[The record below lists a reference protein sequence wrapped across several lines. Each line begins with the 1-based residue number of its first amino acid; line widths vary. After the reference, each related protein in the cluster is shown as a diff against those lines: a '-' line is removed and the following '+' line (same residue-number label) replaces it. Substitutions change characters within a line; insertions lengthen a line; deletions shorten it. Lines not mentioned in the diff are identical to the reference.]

1 MNAVCK
7 ISLCNKRTN
16 RRYRNLEK
24 PWEWLKERNRNP
36 IRTAETVREYPK
48 LSREERDAV
57 KDQGGFVGGW
67 LREGVRKNG
76 NVICRSIGALDAD
89 NIPEGVN
96 FPARVRAALPGM
108 EWFLYSTHKH
118 TPEAPRFRLVI
129 LFDREVSEEEYP
141 ALMRQV
147 AKDIGMDFFDDST
160 YQANRMMY
168 WASCPSDGIF
178 HFDES
183 SGQALPV
190 DRYLARY
197 EDWRDTAQ
205 WPVSSRES
213 EVVRSEASAQQDPL
227 TKEGIVGAFCRTY
240 FPVQEALEKFLPE
253 VYAPTGADGR
263 WDYIPADSTAGVVIY
278 SDRFVYSHH
287 TTDPAC
293 GKLLNAFDIV
303 RVHLFGDEDPKGSFR
318 KMSDFALAQEEVRLR
333 LDAERQESAAA
344 DFSGEVTGYPPA
356 ERDWTK
362 DLKYKAKSCVP
373 EASAENLMLIFRHDP
388 LLQGFARNEMA
399 HRVQVTG
406 ILPWPRAEGNRFW
419 TDVDTSCLKVYLDIH
434 YTSFPDRV
442 HTACFDNT
450 AQLRKFHPV
459 RDYLENLPEWDG
471 ECRIEHLFQRC
482 LEAEDT
488 PYVRAVARKV
498 FAAAV
503 ARILSPG
510 VKFDSIPVLDG
521 AQGIGK
527 SSFFRELAGSEFYS
541 ETLSLTD
548 MSDKSGAEK
557 LQGFWIVEIG
567 ELAGMRKAD
576 IEKVK
581 AFLST
586 MDDTYRPSY
595 GKVVESHPRQCIIV
609 ATVNGERGYL
619 RDTTGNRRFW
629 VVKCGRTEMAKKFSF
644 SPEERD
650 QVWAEALWLWR
661 NGEKLYLEENLL
673 PEAEEIQR
681 AALEEDERQGIVEAY
696 LETLLPLSWPDMDLY
711 ARRSFLLDSRD
722 PTRPEGVV
730 RRETVSNLEIW
741 SECFG
746 NDPMNMRKQDS
757 ADIAAILLRI
767 GGWERTGKRET
778 IPLYGRQRLYVRC
791 PAVPDG
797 PLPGQGDNGTEKE
810 VPSYDFL
817 D

>member
-36 IRTAETVREYPK
+36 IRTAETVKEYPK

-76 NVICRSIGALDAD
+76 NVICRSLGALDAD
-89 NIPEGVN
+89 NIPEGAN

-253 VYAPTGADGR
+253 VYAPTGTDGR

-287 TTDPAC
+287 ATDPAC

-333 LDAERQESAAA
+333 LDAERLA
-344 DFSGEVTGYPPA
+344 
-356 ERDWTK
+356 
-362 DLKYKAKSCVP
+362 
-373 EASAENLMLIFRHDP
+373 
-388 LLQGFARNEMA
+388 LL
-399 HRVQVTG
+399 
-406 ILPWPRAEGNRFW
+406 P
-419 TDVDTSCLKVYLDIH
+419 
-434 YTSFPDRV
+434 
-442 HTACFDNT
+442 
-450 AQLRKFHPV
+450 
-459 RDYLENLPEWDG
+459 
-471 ECRIEHLFQRC
+471 
-482 LEAEDT
+482 
-488 PYVRAVARKV
+488 
-498 FAAAV
+498 
-503 ARILSPG
+503 
-510 VKFDSIPVLDG
+510 DG
-521 AQGIGK
+521 A
-527 SSFFRELAGSEFYS
+527 L
-541 ETLSLTD
+541 
-548 MSDKSGAEK
+548 
-557 LQGFWIVEIG
+557 IVNVG
-567 ELAGMRKAD
+567 
-576 IEKVK
+576 
-581 AFLST
+581 
-586 MDDTYRPSY
+586 
-595 GKVVESHPRQCIIV
+595 
-609 ATVNGERGYL
+609 RG
-619 RDTTGNRRFW
+619 TA
-629 VVKCGRTEMAKKFSF
+629 V
-644 SPEERD
+644 D
-650 QVWAEALWLWR
+650 Q
-661 NGEKLYLEENLL
+661 
-673 PEAEEIQR
+673 
-681 AALEEDERQGIVEAY
+681 AALERELRAGRLQA
-696 LETLLPLSWPDMDLY
+696 
-711 ARRSFLLDSRD
+711 ALDVF
-722 PTRPEGVV
+722 EQ
-730 RRETVSNLEIW
+730 E
-741 SECFG
+741 
-746 NDPMNMRKQDS
+746 
-757 ADIAAILLRI
+757 
-767 GGWERTGKRET
+767 
-778 IPLYGRQRLYVRC
+778 
-791 PAVPDG
+791 
-797 PLPGQGDNGTEKE
+797 PLPADDPLWDCPGLLLTPHVAGNMTLPYTRDRIVALFLE
-810 VPSYDFL
+810 DFENYCAGRPL
-817 D
+817 QRQVDLKKGY